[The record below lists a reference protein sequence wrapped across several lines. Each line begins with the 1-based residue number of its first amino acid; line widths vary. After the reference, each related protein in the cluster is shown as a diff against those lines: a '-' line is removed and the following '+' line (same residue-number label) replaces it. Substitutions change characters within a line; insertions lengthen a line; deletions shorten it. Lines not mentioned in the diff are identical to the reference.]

1 VTTAYQPKH
10 AKPEGEP
17 VEQIIAD
24 AEELI
29 ADLEALARE
38 LAAEGKTEE
47 AHVVQVIMAS
57 WAALTAE
64 LKKLI

>member
-1 VTTAYQPKH
+1 
-10 AKPEGEP
+10 

-57 WAALTAE
+57 WNTLTAE

>member
-1 VTTAYQPKH
+1 MTTDYQPKH

-24 AEELI
+24 AEELA

-38 LAAEGKTEE
+38 LLSAGKTEE
-47 AHVVQVIMAS
+47 AHVVQALLAS
-57 WAALTAE
+57 WNTLTGE